1 MSAGNLGGPLSALG
15 GLIARAGARIGAQGP
30 WLSDAISLFLT
41 GADRLGLKAM
51 KRGFP
56 IATRGQRIGLLG
68 GSFDP
73 AHDGHA
79 HITRAAL
86 KAFGLDRIW
95 WLVSPG
101 NPLKAEGPA
110 PMARRLAEARRVM
123 PDPRVEITGLEAAL
137 GTRYTAAT
145 LKRLKALYP
154 GVQFVWL
161 MGGDNLVQFD
171 RWDRW
176 QEIMQMVPVGVI
188 ARPGA
193 RMRARRAR
201 AARICRAY
209 LLSGARARGLARAG
223 APAWSFLDVPLSD
236 LSSSELRA
244 RGVWSRTGA

>member
-1 MSAGNLGGPLSALG
+1 
-15 GLIARAGARIGAQGP
+15 
-30 WLSDAISLFLT
+30 
-41 GADRLGLKAM
+41 M

-56 IATRGQRIGLLG
+56 IATRGQRVGLLG

-73 AHDGHA
+73 AHEGHA

-110 PMARRLAEARRVM
+110 SITRRMAEARRIM
-123 PDPRVEITGLEAAL
+123 PDPRVEVTDLECAL

-145 LKRLKALYP
+145 LKRLRALYP
-154 GVQFVWL
+154 GVKFVWL

-176 QEIMQMVPVGVI
+176 QEILGMVPVGVI

-201 AARICRAY
+201 AARIYRAAQ
-209 LLSGARARGLARAG
+209 LPRGQARALADA
-223 APAWSFLDVPLSD
+223 APPAWCFLDVPLND

-244 RGVWSRTGA
+244 RGQWKRSET

>member
-1 MSAGNLGGPLSALG
+1 
-15 GLIARAGARIGAQGP
+15 
-30 WLSDAISLFLT
+30 
-41 GADRLGLKAM
+41 M

-56 IATRGQRIGLLG
+56 LARPGMRIGLLG

-73 AHDGHA
+73 AHEGHA

-86 KAFGLDRIW
+86 KAFGLDQVW

-101 NPLKAEGPA
+101 NPLKMHGPA
-110 PMARRLAEARRVM
+110 RIEARLAKAKRVI
-123 PDPRVEITGLEAAL
+123 PDPRVVVTDVEARL
-137 GTRYTAAT
+137 GTRYTAET
-145 LKRLKALYP
+145 LEQLQALYA

-176 QEIMQMVPVGVI
+176 QAILEMVPVGVL

-193 RMRARRAR
+193 RMKARRSR
-201 AARICRAY
+201 AARIYEAARLPREKAR
-209 LLSGARARGLARAG
+209 LLAG
-223 APAWSFLDVPLSD
+223 AVPPAWCFLDVPLNE

-244 RGVWSRTGA
+244 QGLWRRGDA

>member
-1 MSAGNLGGPLSALG
+1 
-15 GLIARAGARIGAQGP
+15 
-30 WLSDAISLFLT
+30 
-41 GADRLGLKAM
+41 M

-56 IATRGQRIGLLG
+56 LARPGMRIGLLG

-73 AHDGHA
+73 AHEGHA

-86 KAFGLDRIW
+86 KAFGLDQVW

-101 NPLKAEGPA
+101 NPLKMHGPA
-110 PMARRLAEARRVM
+110 RIEARLAKAKRVI
-123 PDPRVEITGLEAAL
+123 PDPRVVVTDVEAKL
-137 GTRYTAAT
+137 GTRYTAET
-145 LKRLKALYP
+145 LEQLQALYA

-176 QEIMQMVPVGVI
+176 QTILEMVPVGVL

-193 RMRARRAR
+193 RMKARRSR
-201 AARICRAY
+201 AARIYEAARLPREKAR
-209 LLSGARARGLARAG
+209 LLAG
-223 APAWSFLDVPLSD
+223 AVPPVWCFLDVPLNE

-244 RGVWSRTGA
+244 QGLWRRGDA